1 MDKVRVGLVGAGF
14 IARIHMAA
22 YREISPYVEV
32 VGVCSGRRENA
43 ERFSKEFGIPK
54 VFGDFEELCASSDI
68 DIVDVCTPKSS

>member
-54 VFGDFEELCASSDI
+54 VFGDLRNFVRLLILTLWMYVLLQSS
-68 DIVDVCTPKSS
+68 